1 VVAAGLPTL
10 PYLAPWYRLAEVEDG
25 LVLEHGH
32 TVVRLDGAAV
42 RRLLPALLPLLDGTR
57 TVEEV
62 VSCVGEPARP
72 AVERALRLLAD
83 HELVVEGPPGHE
95 SDPAAA
101 AASFVAAASPA
112 NRPAALAEGL
122 RRACVGVLGS
132 GPLAA
137 EVARS
142 LRAGGITHVVPG
154 AGRERLDLV
163 AACPSPG
170 ETDVLAEWNR
180 EALER
185 GLVWLQVLPF
195 DGRFAAVGPLFVP
208 GETCCRQCYVLRRHA
223 NVPYPDEFEALE
235 ASPVTAIT
243 PAPLRTAIA
252 GLAALVVVRWLA
264 GRDPHLPGALF
275 ALEAAEGLSLRR
287 HLVHR
292 VPRCPACSPAASGG
306 RPLPWFPE
314 VGLAH
319 G

>member
-1 VVAAGLPTL
+1 MAAARLPTL
-10 PYLAPWYRLAEVEDG
+10 PYLAPWYRLAEVEG
-25 LVLEHGH
+25 GVALEHGH
-32 TVVRLDGAAV
+32 SVVRLEGAAV

-57 TVEEV
+57 TVDQL

-72 AVERALRLLAD
+72 AVERALRLLAE
-83 HELVVEGPPGHE
+83 HRLVVEGPPGHE

-112 NRPAALAEGL
+112 NTPGALAEDL
-122 RRACVGVLGS
+122 RRARVGVLGS
-132 GPLAA
+132 GALAA

-142 LRAGGITHVVPG
+142 LRGGGIGHVAHG
-154 AGRERLDLV
+154 AGPERLDLLV
-163 AACPSPG
+163 ASPTPSQTG
-170 ETDVLAEWNR
+170 LLADWNR
-180 EALER
+180 QALGR
-185 GLVWLQVLPF
+185 RLVWLQVLPF

-223 NVPYPDEFEALE
+223 CVPYPDEFESLE

-252 GLAALVVVRWLA
+252 GLAALVAVRWLA
-264 GRDPHLPGALF
+264 ARDPHLPGALF

-287 HLVHR
+287 HVVHR
-292 VPRCPACSPAASGG
+292 VPRCPVCSPAASGG

-314 VGLAH
+314 VGV
-319 G
+319 GNG